1 MAKISIIIV
10 NHNTADV
17 LKDCIESVFRF
28 ESEGLFEIIIV
39 DNYSKDG
46 SEVIIKQFEQK
57 HSNIK
62 SIFLKK
68 LDSFSFS
75 NNRGFDISSCDYIL
89 IMNPDIIFTEPVLEQ
104 LIKNLEEDTTIGGI
118 TPMLMGTDNR
128 FQRNYFQRYP
138 SVIQFVLFQ
147 SVLMKIFHKFP
158 KLMNRYLEDQDI
170 EKSYKELVSVNQ
182 IPGAF
187 FLTSKKIFVEIGKM
201 DESFKL
207 FWEDMD
213 LSYQIGKTHKLIV
226 NKNLRITHLGGSSFQ
241 SDENWWLYSRYIM
254 SMNHFFDKNYN
265 FFRAAALKIFSVL
278 NSIFVIDVEIVK
290 KIFGKGDSYRFK
302 KHTNFL
308 KEFFHHYF

>member
-1 MAKISIIIV
+1 MKVSIIIV

-17 LKDCIESVFRF
+17 LKECVESVFKF
-28 ESEGLFEIIIV
+28 ETKESFEIIIV
-39 DNYSKDG
+39 DNYSKDN
-46 SEVIIKQFEQK
+46 SEELIKQFEQK
-57 HSNIK
+57 YSNVK

-68 LDSFSFS
+68 LESFSFS
-75 NNRGFDISSCDYIL
+75 NNRGFDVSSGQYIL

-104 LIKNLEEDTTIGGI
+104 LIQNIEQDNSIGGI

-138 SVIQFVLFQ
+138 SVIQFILFQ
-147 SVLMKIFHKFP
+147 SVLMKIFYKFP

-170 EKSYKELVSVNQ
+170 DKSNAELFQVQQ

-187 FLTSKKIFVEIGKM
+187 FLTPRKVFEEIGKM

-213 LSYQIGKTHKLIV
+213 LSYQIGKKYKLIV
-226 NKNLRITHLGGSSFQ
+226 NKKLRITHLGGSSFH
-241 SDENWWLYSRYIM
+241 SDENWWMYARYIM

-265 FFRAAALKIFSVL
+265 LLRGLGLKIFSVL
-278 NSIFVIDVEIVK
+278 NSVFVIDIEVIK
-290 KIFGKGDSYRFK
+290 KLFGKCDEYRFK
-302 KHTNFL
+302 KHANFL
-308 KEFFHHYF
+308 REFFQYYF